1 MAPRRRRNE
10 SASNDFDE
18 YRFHNLDAQT
28 SYHGIF
34 SKRCLYQERDVTLSE
49 LQFTCIPNV
58 FESRG
63 WILMSLEKSL
73 GRLYYIISRPLKIT
87 AQHIQ

>member
-18 YRFHNLDAQT
+18 YRFHILDAHT

-34 SKRCLYQERDVTLSE
+34 SKRRLYLERDVTFSE
-49 LQFTCIPNV
+49 LQFTCIPHV
-58 FESRG
+58 FESRE
-63 WILMSLEKSL
+63 WISLTSGFPAPPTNL
-73 GRLYYIISRPLKIT
+73 IHDVSV
-87 AQHIQ
+87 

>member
-1 MAPRRRRNE
+1 MAPRRGRNE

-34 SKRCLYQERDVTLSE
+34 SKRRLYLEWDVTLSE
-49 LQFTCIPNV
+49 LQFT
-58 FESRG
+58 
-63 WILMSLEKSL
+63 
-73 GRLYYIISRPLKIT
+73 
-87 AQHIQ
+87 